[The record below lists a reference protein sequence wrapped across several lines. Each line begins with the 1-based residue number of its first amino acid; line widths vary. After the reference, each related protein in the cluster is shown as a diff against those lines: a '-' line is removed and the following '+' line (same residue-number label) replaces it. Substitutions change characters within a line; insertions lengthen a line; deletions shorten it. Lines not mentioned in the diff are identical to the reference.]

1 LAGIIDELSPWRGKV
16 RDVSNQVSRGY
27 VMPNNDHEST
37 MHGRVFLWG
46 GVVFG
51 VLFLVLL
58 LTRGFG
64 LLGGSEKR
72 AEAPESMQRQGNKI
86 IVPAGSAL
94 RDRLSVMPAQ
104 TQAVSAK
111 LVLPGIVES
120 DPARTAAVLTPLS
133 GRVIALKVALGD
145 RVARGQ
151 LLAVIDAPDLGQA
164 YADDDKAADSVKL
177 TEKNLGRQE
186 AQNKLGVASDRDLDQ
201 ARSDHAQA
209 VAEYTRTQARLKILG
224 ASRGDKPASRLLAV
238 TAPVGGSVT
247 ALAIAPGNMVND
259 PSQPIMTI
267 ADLSTVW
274 VTALVP
280 EKNVAAVSKNQ
291 DAEVSLV
298 AYADRVL
305 RGKVLF
311 VSDVIEPDSR
321 RGKIRIAFANADYAL
336 KPNMF
341 ATVTLTGPARSQV
354 VLPSSALL
362 MNNDR
367 TSVFVA
373 VAPWTFERRTVD
385 TLLEE
390 GSSVAIRSGIDA
402 GEQVVVKGGIL
413 LND

>member
-1 LAGIIDELSPWRGKV
+1 MPIHEHEPTLKGRASLWAGVG
-16 RDVSNQVSRGY
+16 
-27 VMPNNDHEST
+27 
-37 MHGRVFLWG
+37 
-46 GVVFG
+46 FG
-51 VLFLVLL
+51 VLFLVIF
-58 LTRGFG
+58 LTHGFG
-64 LLGGSEKR
+64 WMGGSGKPSNG
-72 AEAPESMQRQGNKI
+72 PEPMVRQGDKI
-86 IVPAGSAL
+86 VVPEGSAL
-94 RDRLSVMPAQ
+94 RARLSVMPAPV
-104 TQAVSAK
+104 QAVNTK
-111 LVLPGIVES
+111 LVLPGVVES

-145 RVARGQ
+145 RVAQGQ
-151 LLAVIDAPDLGQA
+151 ALAVIDSPDLGQA
-164 YADDDKAADSVKL
+164 FDDDEKAADTARL

-209 VAEYTRTQARLKILG
+209 AAEYTRTQARLKILG
-224 ASRGDKPASRLLAV
+224 AHRDERPSSRLLTV
-238 TAPVGGSVT
+238 TAPVGGSIT
-247 ALAIAPGNMVND
+247 ALSVAPGNMIND
-259 PSQPIMTI
+259 PTQPMMSI

-280 EKNVAAVSKNQ
+280 EKDVAAVAKNQ
-291 DAEVSLV
+291 DAEITLV
-298 AYADRVL
+298 AYPNRVL

-311 VSDVIEPDSR
+311 VSAVIEPDSR
-321 RGKIRIAFANADYAL
+321 RNKIRIALANQDYAL

-341 ATVTLTGPARSQV
+341 ATVTLTQATQSQV

-373 VAPWTFERRTVD
+373 TAPWTFERRTVET
-385 TLLEE
+385 TLDE
-390 GSSVAIRSGIDA
+390 GSSVAIRSGVAA